1 MNRRLSELVRQ
12 IYSFDLSYASSTEY
26 VQVFLS
32 RSSGGERKPD
42 SSPQMIQVTA
52 SPCRLKV
59 FFGKIIKG
67 NSLPACL
74 LSVRSIVSQVLF
86 ISDEGRITAL

>member
-1 MNRRLSELVRQ
+1 MNRLLSELIRQ
-12 IYSFDLSYASSTEY
+12 IYSFDLSCASSTEY

-42 SSPQMIQVTA
+42 SIPQMIQVIA
-52 SPCRLKV
+52 CPCRLKI
-59 FFGKIIKG
+59 FFGKIIKCID
-67 NSLPACL
+67 LPACL

-86 ISDEGRITAL
+86 ISDEGRTTAL